1 MMIDELVAVDK
12 LADNFLL
19 FVDPVMKG
27 MYQVDL
33 HQTLNGSGPQPIHGV
48 DIRTST
54 MPERAAFDLTSQYF
68 YWHDN
73 EFDGQN
79 IIKRMSL
86 AGDVAERALTV
97 LKNGIDSIVCSRAV
111 TRNIILL
118 EGRGEGHIGVTRI
131 FIAGCT
137 LFLHFTF
144 TFDIC
149 HRPSVCRLSVCNVRA
164 SYFGD

>member
-1 MMIDELVAVDK
+1 MVAVDK

-33 HQTLNGSGPQPIHGV
+33 HRTLTSSGPQPVHGI

-54 MPERAAFDLTSQYF
+54 MPERGAFDLTTQHF

-79 IIKRMSL
+79 VIKRMSL

-97 LKNGIDSIVCSRAV
+97 LSDGIDNSLVAYFMHGTLRIC
-111 TRNIILL
+111 NFLLCGCILL
-118 EGRGEGHIGVTRI
+118 TR
-131 FIAGCT
+131 CY
-137 LFLHFTF
+137 
-144 TFDIC
+144 
-149 HRPSVCRLSVCNVRA
+149 RP
-164 SYFGD
+164 